1 VAQALLPYPMICGNL
16 QGQNEEHAT
25 SIYSSFQ
32 AKVERRM
39 SHGLYVLGTM
49 TVQKMYTDGSDT
61 VQSGNV
67 TGAGNQGNDGQFS
80 PFNEKPRAWSIVPDN
95 VPVTLQLTAIY
106 SLPFGKGQ
114 QWANDNAVADAI
126 IGGWKVIPLYH
137 YDYGTPFSFYSNT
150 CITSHDAGALREGCV
165 PGILPGQTV
174 QLHGR
179 NGYNP
184 MSGAPYLNLN
194 ALEGGA
200 ATLQGTASPFSNFG
214 YTGVGNAVTSVY
226 GPSYK
231 DWDISLARE
240 FKVVERVNFKFAA
253 NFYDAFN
260 NHYLIASQ
268 GGNYGGPSVAFHNDV
283 ANSNFGSWTG
293 SVSSPRTIQFSGRLE
308 F

>member
-1 VAQALLPYPMICGNL
+1 
-16 QGQNEEHAT
+16 
-25 SIYSSFQ
+25 
-32 AKVERRM
+32 
-39 SHGLYVLGTM
+39 
-49 TVQKMYTDGSDT
+49 MYTDASDT
-61 VQSGNV
+61 VQSGND
-67 TGAGNQGNDGQFS
+67 TGAGNQGNNGQFS

-106 SLPFGKGQ
+106 YLPFGKGQ
-114 QWANDNAVADAI
+114 QWANNNAVADAI

-184 MSGAPYLNLN
+184 MSGSPYLNLN

-200 ATLQGTASPFSNFG
+200 ATIQKTPSPFSNFG
-214 YTGVGNAVTSVY
+214 YTGVGHAVTSVY

-231 DWDISLARE
+231 DWDISLAKE

-293 SVSSPRTIQFSGRLE
+293 SVSTPRTIQFSGRLE